1 MMQIITHTPL
11 WVFAL
16 FAGLLVFG
24 LLQTRDRTVK
34 KPVAYLLPV
43 AMVVLSLSGVRSG
56 FGLGP
61 VTLGAWA
68 AGLVLVTL
76 VARGAFRKSKV
87 SFDPGQNRF
96 FVPGSWMPLAVIMGI
111 FFTKYAVAV
120 VQGQTGVAVGAV
132 AAAGLSL
139 LLGGFSGYFCARALG
154 LMSAARRADSS
165 SGPTP
170 LRGAA

>member
-76 VARGAFRKSKV
+76 VARSAFRKSKV
-87 SFDPGQNRF
+87 SFDPGQHRF
-96 FVPGSWMPLAVIMGI
+96 FVPGSWMPLVVIMGI

-120 VQGQTGVAVGAV
+120 VQGQTGVAVGAG